1 MDGVLELSKQATH
14 AYAVSV
20 LCSVLISLFLV
31 AAFISFTWPWRVALR
46 EVATLA
52 SMLLGL
58 VSTITLSEAIRE
70 QFSKD
75 PFDAADSSR
84 VAETYVV
91 AYSTFHL
98 SLLLA
103 RTFLYAEFWNLYRSS
118 RFRNIIFCC
127 LLLLLYDFSLLLPT
141 LVSCYGE
148 TMGEQC
154 TYITPAAPFP
164 NLSWWR
170 LVVSSSLVCDIV
182 FFLLPIRWMFCLA
195 SKRERQ
201 VWIAL
206 GPVLGAFALSPPAMR
221 YAYMHDADGKESPV
235 AQILSYW
242 LLSAIQCLAIA
253 LIMSIPA
260 IRFYG
265 VKCQALAAQFNASH
279 TPLPVRLPRLDV
291 RLRRFRSKHRSSN
304 EPLIRHR
311 TRSCDGHQ
319 LAELDEIHVP
329 SPSASSLRRCSADDQ
344 PSDDD
349 IFLAVGCQWCALLE
363 AVKFRETQ
371 LSPAKSGSL

>member
-148 TMGEQC
+148 TMG
-154 TYITPAAPFP
+154 
-164 NLSWWR
+164 
-170 LVVSSSLVCDIV
+170 
-182 FFLLPIRWMFCLA
+182 
-195 SKRERQ
+195 
-201 VWIAL
+201 
-206 GPVLGAFALSPPAMR
+206 PVLGAFALSPPAMR

-279 TPLPVRLPRLDV
+279 TPLP
-291 RLRRFRSKHRSSN
+291 
-304 EPLIRHR
+304 
-311 TRSCDGHQ
+311 

-349 IFLAVGCQWCALLE
+349 IFLAVGCQMVRAS
-363 AVKFRETQ
+363 R
-371 LSPAKSGSL
+371 GSQVQGDTIEPPPRAARL